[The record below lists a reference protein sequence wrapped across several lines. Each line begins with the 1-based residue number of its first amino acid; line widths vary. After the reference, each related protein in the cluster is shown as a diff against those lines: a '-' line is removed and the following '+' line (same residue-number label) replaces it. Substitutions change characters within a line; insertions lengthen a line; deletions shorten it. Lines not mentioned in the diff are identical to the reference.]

1 MPPVGIRSNGRL
13 AFYSLRIA
21 LPCFPI
27 GAPGMSRNKRSRTS
41 RKRKKRGIVRA
52 GASLIG
58 RGIIR
63 CFRIGKQDLAKSQ
76 RALVKLARARRS
88 GQMVRF
94 DARVVKTLPDDRDGD
109 RHQRFLVA
117 VDHKRSPINTVLIA
131 HNIDLAPRIPLERGS
146 TASFYGQYEY
156 NERGGLLHWTHHD
169 PSNWREGG
177 WIEYC
182 GKRYE

>member
-1 MPPVGIRSNGRL
+1 MP
-13 AFYSLRIA
+13 
-21 LPCFPI
+21 
-27 GAPGMSRNKRSRTS
+27 RNKRARTY
-41 RKRKKRGIVRA
+41 RKRKGRGVLRA

-58 RGIIR
+58 RGIVR
-63 CFRIGKQDLAKSQ
+63 CLRIGKKDLAKSQ
-76 RALVKLARARRS
+76 KALVKLARAKRD

-94 DARVVKTLPDDRDGD
+94 DARVVKLLPDDNNGD

-117 VDHKRSPINTVLIA
+117 VDYTPSPISSVLIA
-131 HNIDLAPRIPLERGS
+131 HNIDLAPYVPIKEGE
-146 TASFYGQYEY
+146 TARFYGQYEY